1 MDNKDLFL
9 DAQTNQYGS
18 HMVMTNVHKSTKTK
32 LINIDT
38 QFRDEY
44 NNNDSSSYSVTL
56 PDRFKYYVTLPDRI
70 NSVKTLTVKS
80 IEIPMTFY
88 NISSNLGNNSFSITN
103 KTTNATTFI
112 TVPDGNYTMAS
123 ASLITATN
131 TVLGTGSS
139 SKLTLTQNANS
150 KYQIS
155 AITTNFDINFAS
167 FGTTQTNN
175 KYNFKTSL
183 GWLLGFRKPTYTVAA
198 GSSIIA
204 DSLSLIT
211 TPSSR
216 YLYLAIDEFNKG
228 VQNSFVTSL
237 SNAFLNKNVIARI
250 SIDTTTYPFGSVLVA
265 NTLNGLLLSD
275 TRNYNGKIDLQK
287 VNIQLLTETGAPVDL
302 NGNDFSFCLE
312 ATYE

>member
-44 NNNDSSSYSVTL
+44 NYNDTSSSYSVTL
-56 PDRFKYYVTLPDRI
+56 PDRFKYNVTLPDRI

-103 KTTNATTFI
+103 KTSNVTTVI
-112 TVPDGNYTMAS
+112 TVPDENYTMS
-123 ASLITATN
+123 SFITATN
-131 TVLGTGSS
+131 NVLVSGSS
-139 SKLTLTQNANS
+139 SKLTLTQNANG

-155 AITTNFDINFAS
+155 AVTNNFDINFAS

-198 GSSIIA
+198 SSSVIA
-204 DSLSLIT
+204 DSLSLVT

-228 VQNSFVTSL
+228 VQNSFVTSV

-250 SIDTTTYPFGSVLVA
+250 SIDLTTYPFGSVLVA

-302 NGNDFSFCLE
+302 NGNDFSFCVE

>member
-44 NNNDSSSYSVTL
+44 NYNDTSSSYSVTL
-56 PDRFKYYVTLPDRI
+56 PDRFKYNLTLPDRI
-70 NSVKTLTVKS
+70 NSVKTLAVKS

-103 KTTNATTFI
+103 KTSNVTTVI
-112 TVPDGNYTMAS
+112 TVPDGNYSM

-139 SKLTLTQNANS
+139 SNLTLNQNAND

-155 AITTNFDINFAS
+155 AVTNNFDINFAS

-237 SNAFLNKNVIARI
+237 SNAFLNKNVIARV
-250 SIDTTTYPFGSVLVA
+250 SVDLTTYPFGSVLVA

-287 VNIQLLTETGAPVDL
+287 VNIQLLTETGSPVDL
-302 NGNDFSFCLE
+302 NGNDFSFCVE

>member
-44 NNNDSSSYSVTL
+44 NYNDTSSSYSVTL
-56 PDRFKYYVTLPDRI
+56 PDRFKYNLTLPERI
-70 NSVKTLTVKS
+70 NSVKTLAVKS

-103 KTTNATTFI
+103 KTSNVTTVI
-112 TVPDGNYTMAS
+112 TVPDGNYSM

-139 SKLTLTQNANS
+139 SNLTLNQNAND

-155 AITTNFDINFAS
+155 AVTNNFDINFAS

-237 SNAFLNKNVIARI
+237 SNAFLNKNVIARV
-250 SIDTTTYPFGSVLVA
+250 SVDLTTYPFGSVLVA

-287 VNIQLLTETGAPVDL
+287 VNIQLLTETGSPVDL
-302 NGNDFSFCLE
+302 NGNDFSFCVE

>member
-1 MDNKDLFL
+1 MDKDLFL

-44 NNNDSSSYSVTL
+44 NNNDTSTYNVTL
-56 PDRFKYYVTLPDRI
+56 PDRFKYNVTLPERI
-70 NSVKTLTVKS
+70 NSVKTLALKS

-88 NISSNLGNNSFSITN
+88 NISNNLGNNSF
-103 KTTNATTFI
+103 NATKSNITTII
-112 TVPDGNYTMAS
+112 TVPDGNYSMTTLVS
-123 ASLITATN
+123 ATN
-131 TVLGTGSS
+131 TALGSS
-139 SKLTLTQNANS
+139 YSTDISFNKNANG

-155 AITTNFDINFAS
+155 AINNTFTINFAS
-167 FGTTQTNN
+167 YGTTQTNN

-198 GSSIIA
+198 STSVVA

-228 VQNSFVTSL
+228 VQNSFITSL

-250 SIDTTTYPFGSVLVA
+250 NVDNVTYPFGSVLVA
-265 NTLNGLLLSD
+265 NILNGFLLSD
-275 TRNYNGKIDLQK
+275 TRNYNGKIDIQK
-287 VNIQLLTETGAPVDL
+287 LNIQLLTETGSPVDL